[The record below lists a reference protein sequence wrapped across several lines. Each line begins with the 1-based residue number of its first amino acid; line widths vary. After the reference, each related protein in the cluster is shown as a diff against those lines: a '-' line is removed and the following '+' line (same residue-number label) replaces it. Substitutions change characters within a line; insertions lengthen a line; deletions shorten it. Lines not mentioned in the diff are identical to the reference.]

1 MITPP
6 SGDPETAPPTQ
17 AGRLIVSFSLFAGLS
32 WILYRILEPYLV
44 ALLWAAI
51 LAYAFEPVYRH
62 LNRWIRRKTLSAV
75 VTTVLFLVV
84 VFFPLLSLALPLSRE
99 LVVEAQNLRA
109 FLADPNA
116 RLPAWITHLPFIG
129 SKIDATVLHLKT
141 HPEGLPAAIEKLQSH
156 LLSLGNHLLSIVT
169 DFGKWLL
176 RLFIFILAFFTFVL
190 HGNEIWKQIC
200 GLLTNWAGPR
210 MQIALRVI
218 PATTKGVLYGVF
230 FTALAQAALSGVG
243 YWAAGLSNVLLLTTI
258 SFFAALFP
266 VGAVVIWAPATI
278 YLVIIHHWIAAIV
291 FGSWNLVGGTVI
303 EHFLKPMFIGRSSH
317 ISFLAILLGVLG
329 GLEGFGLIG
338 IFVGPV
344 VLAVALALWK
354 TLGTPSP
361 ESLSSPSRD

>member
-1 MITPP
+1 MTISPT
-6 SGDPETAPPTQ
+6 GDPENAPPTQ
-17 AGRLIVSFSLFAGLS
+17 AGRLIVSLSLVVVLF
-32 WILYRILEPYLV
+32 WILYRILEPYMV
-44 ALLWAAI
+44 ALLWGAI

-62 LNRWIRRKTLSAV
+62 LNRWIQRKNLSAV
-75 VTTVLFLVV
+75 VTTVLFLGVIL
-84 VFFPLLSLALPLSRE
+84 FPLLSLALPLSKE

-116 RLPAWITHLPFIG
+116 RVPDWINRLPFVG
-129 SKIDATVLHLKT
+129 PKIDAAVAHLKT

-176 RLFIFILAFFTFVL
+176 RLFIFILAFFSFIL
-190 HGNEIWKQIC
+190 HGNDIWKQLC
-200 GLLTNWAGPR
+200 GLLTDWAGPR

-230 FTALAQAALSGVG
+230 FTALAQAALSGIG
-243 YWAAGLSNVLLLTTI
+243 YWAAGLSNVLLLSTI

-266 VGAVVIWAPATI
+266 VGAVIIWAPATI
-278 YLVIIHHWIAAIV
+278 YLVVIHHWLAAIV

-354 TLGTPSP
+354 TFRSP
-361 ESLSSPSRD
+361 VPDGLKSPSRD